1 MLRKRFMTT
10 ATPVSRL
17 QAEKIELRYADR
29 TIVDEL
35 SLEIP
40 DGGFTVVV
48 GPNGCGKSTL
58 LRALGRMLAPRSG
71 RVLLDGNDIR
81 SYRTK
86 EVARRIAL
94 LPQSP
99 LSPGAITVAD
109 LVARGRY
116 PYQSMLR
123 QWSPEDERVVAE
135 ALAEVGM
142 RNAADQLV
150 DELSGGQRQRVWIAM
165 TLAQRTPVLL
175 LDEPTTFLD
184 IAHQIEVLDL
194 CSQLHQSGRTL
205 VAVLHD
211 LNLAARYATHVVAM
225 RSGKIVMQGS
235 ASDVFTPELL
245 REVFDLEAL
254 VLEDPETGRPLVVPR
269 DRRPASQLPVHN

>member
-1 MLRKRFMTT
+1 MTT
-10 ATPVSRL
+10 ATPESRL
-17 QAEKIELRYADR
+17 HAEKIELRYADR

-71 RVLLDGNDIR
+71 RVLLDGKDIR

-116 PYQSMLR
+116 PYQSMLC

-135 ALAEVGM
+135 ALTEVGM

-225 RSGKIVMQGS
+225 QSGKIVMQGS

>member
-1 MLRKRFMTT
+1 MTT

-123 QWSPEDERVVAE
+123 QWSPEDEHVVAE
-135 ALAEVGM
+135 ALTEVGM

>member
-1 MLRKRFMTT
+1 MTT
-10 ATPVSRL
+10 ATPTSRL
-17 QAEKIELRYADR
+17 RAEKIELRYADR

-58 LRALGRMLAPRSG
+58 LRALGRMLTPRSG
-71 RVLLDGNDIR
+71 RVVLDGNDIR

-99 LSPGAITVAD
+99 LSPGAISVAD
-109 LVARGRY
+109 LVSRGRY

-123 QWSPEDERVVAE
+123 QWSPEDEHVVSE
-135 ALAEVGM
+135 ALNEVGM
-142 RNAADQLV
+142 RYAADQLV

-235 ASDVFTPELL
+235 ASDVLTPELL

-269 DRRPASQLPVHN
+269 DRRPVSQLPVHN

>member
-1 MLRKRFMTT
+1 MTT

-123 QWSPEDERVVAE
+123 QWSPEDEHVVAE